1 MTWILNLLTAFGLLL
16 ILLGALWIGS
26 HWLSTVIPISDFSL
40 ADYFGYFGTS
50 VQTSLN
56 MMAIGGLCVTPGALV
71 KLGR

>member
-1 MTWILNLLTAFGLLL
+1 MDLESADRVRPPADPFGR
-16 ILLGALWIGS
+16 LWIGS

-56 MMAIGGLCVTPGALV
+56 MMTIGGPCLTPAALV